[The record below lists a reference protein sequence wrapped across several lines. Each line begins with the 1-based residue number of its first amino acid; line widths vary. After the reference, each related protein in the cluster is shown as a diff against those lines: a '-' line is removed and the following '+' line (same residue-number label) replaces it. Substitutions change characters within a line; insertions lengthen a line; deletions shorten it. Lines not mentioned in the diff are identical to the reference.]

1 MELTNNSIKQE
12 IAVMKRLK
20 HPNIVALHEVINDP
34 TARKIF
40 LIQEVCKSR
49 IMLHV
54 EGRLFDLDYTINIF
68 PRSCVSSLDQFME
81 GGPLMPDNYK
91 VKPIEIS
98 LALKFFRDILKGV
111 CYLHR

>member
-1 MELTNNSIKQE
+1 M
-12 IAVMKRLK
+12 
-20 HPNIVALHEVINDP
+20 
-34 TARKIF
+34 
-40 LIQEVCKSR
+40 VCV
-49 IMLHV
+49 V
-54 EGRLFDLDYTINIF
+54 E
-68 PRSCVSSLDQFME
+68 SLCNKYRWFDQFME